1 MRRKLNIFMKIYF
14 LATLIFCS
22 ALLAGC
28 GSDDESIIPTPDG
41 TVFFLVSEMTAE
53 KGDSYILPLTDPA
66 HIATARAIVADRDS
80 EELEKLVVAKVV
92 RSKGNE
98 EHLNK
103 DLLRNVTWSWKISE
117 FEGFY
122 GSTIEILDGGPQ
134 DLQNDMDWWIDN
146 TSDDPDYGV
155 IGFWNYTVVREVTPE
170 EIAR

>member
-1 MRRKLNIFMKIYF
+1 MKIHF
-14 LATLIFCS
+14 FSTLIFGS
-22 ALLAGC
+22 VLLAGC
-28 GSDDESIIPTPDG
+28 GFDDENIIPTPEG

-53 KGDSYILPLTDPA
+53 KGDSFILALADSA
-66 HIATARAIVADRDS
+66 DIAYARGIVADRDS

-103 DLLRNVTWSWKISE
+103 DLLRNTTWSWKISE